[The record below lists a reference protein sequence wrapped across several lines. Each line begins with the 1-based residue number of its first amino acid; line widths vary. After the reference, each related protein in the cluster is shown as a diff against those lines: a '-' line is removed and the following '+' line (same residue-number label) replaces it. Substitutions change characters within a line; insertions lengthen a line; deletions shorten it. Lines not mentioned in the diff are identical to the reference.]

1 MKNIILFLLPIKRAL
16 YFIGRVY
23 LILKNGLRWLF
34 TSKEH
39 TNFTFLLDR
48 RQIEHIGFMISKF
61 YDLEILIIDDCSN
74 DKTFEISKKI
84 KKKNSNFKF
93 NILYNSKNQG
103 YGGNQKIGYHY
114 AIKKEFD
121 YVVLLHGDGQY
132 APEQLPRLIKEIK
145 EKNQDVVMGSRMIS
159 KISALKGGMPIYKL
173 VGNIIL
179 TKLQNFLLNTKL
191 AEFHSGY
198 RVYSIRSLKSIPF
211 FLNTNDF
218 HFDTEILIQLFIIN
232 SKIKEISIPTFYGDE
247 ICHVNGMKYAF
258 DIIKTT
264 SVAAL
269 QKNFNL
275 KLSTKYIAKARNEKF
290 YKNLIMDKLLIEAKK
305 RS

>member
-1 MKNIILFLLPIKRAL
+1 MYISTLPI
-16 YFIGRVY
+16 F
-23 LILKNGLRWLF
+23 
-34 TSKEH
+34 
-39 TNFTFLLDR
+39 
-48 RQIEHIGFMISKF
+48 
-61 YDLEILIIDDCSN
+61 
-74 DKTFEISKKI
+74 
-84 KKKNSNFKF
+84 
-93 NILYNSKNQG
+93 YNSKNQG

-198 RVYSIRSLKSIPF
+198 RVYSINTLKRIPF
-211 FLNTNDF
+211 YLNSHSF
-218 HFDTEILIQLFIIN
+218 HFDTQIIIQILFAKM
-232 SKIKEISIPTFYGDE
+232 KIKELPIETIYGEQKSYLKVIPY
-247 ICHVNGMKYAF
+247 V
-258 DIIKTT
+258 
-264 SVAAL
+264 
-269 QKNFNL
+269 FNVL
-275 KLSTKYIAKARNEKF
+275 K
-290 YKNLIMDKLLIEAKK
+290 
-305 RS
+305 